1 MKKLVSLL
9 LVAMMALSLVPAMAA
24 EEPIEIIVGCKSFGN
39 GWPKTL
45 EEDFMYQKILEE
57 TGVSWKLV
65 LIDDYWAKMGQRI
78 AGNDIPDVF
87 FIDADHQYDY
97 VEEDVMLNLD
107 PYIENELK
115 PVFDF
120 LADTNRAPY
129 LVNGSLYSLPRMY
142 STGTGSGTKSQWG
155 LFVRQDWLDALQLE
169 VPTDINSLYAVAKA
183 FSENDPDGNGVDD
196 TYGISGGSGI
206 RGFHVI
212 GMCFDFAFENYFV
225 ERDGKITNSLLSPG
239 AVDALTWAK
248 KFVDEGLMDPD
259 IMTTTGTNNA
269 IAGKV
274 GLHMIS
280 WPGMAKQYAKDNIAA
295 VNPNA
300 KWIVTG
306 PLNNE
311 IGDIDYMYPY
321 DGVGGGDSYAL
332 CADLEDEPEKLAAVF
347 KVLNYLA
354 SEEGSYLTMFGLE
367 DYHWSMVD
375 GKPVMNP
382 DEAIKSQ
389 ANYISTYQIFSR
401 VEMPYLLSKFPEAEP
416 EFQYTMSINQY
427 QYLNSL
433 VVPPEGM
440 FLNDMNAYITNQL
453 AAFVYGDRE
462 ISQAEYDKF
471 LGELDSLYGFNDYV
485 KTATEQLNAYGY
497 GVAK

>member
-9 LVAMMALSLVPAMAA
+9 LVAMMALAFIPAMAD
-24 EEPIEIIVGCKSFGN
+24 EPVEIIVACKSLGN
-39 GWPKTL
+39 GWPATL
-45 EEDFMYQKILEE
+45 EDDFIYQKILAE

-65 LIDDYWAKMGQRI
+65 LVDDYWAAMGQRI

-97 VEEDVMLNLD
+97 VEEEVLLNLD

-120 LADTNRAPY
+120 LGDTNRIPY
-129 LVNGSLYSLPRMY
+129 LVNGSLYSIPRLFA
-142 STGTGSGTKSQWG
+142 TGTGTGTKSQWG
-155 LFVRQDWLDALQLE
+155 LQVRKDWLEALKLE
-169 VPTDINSLYAVAKA
+169 APTDINSLYAVAKA
-183 FSENDPDGNGVDD
+183 FSEQDPDGNGIDD

-212 GMCFDFAFENYFV
+212 GMCFDFAFDNYII
-225 ERDGKITNSLLSPG
+225 ERDGKITNSLLQPG
-239 AVDALTWAK
+239 AVQALEWAK

-280 WPGMAKQYAKDNIAA
+280 WPGMNKQYALDNIAA

-300 KWIVTG
+300 YWDVIG

-311 IGDIDYMYPY
+311 MGEQDYMYPY
-321 DGVGGGDSYAL
+321 DNVGGGDSYGL
-332 CADLEDEPEKLAAVF
+332 CADLVDEPEKLEAVF

-354 SEEGSYLTMFGLE
+354 TEEGSYLVMFGIE
-367 DYHWSMVD
+367 GEHWNMVD
-375 GKPVMNP
+375 GKPVMTEKAG
-382 DEAIKSQ
+382 D
-389 ANYISTYQIFSR
+389 ANYISTYQIMSR
-401 VEMPYLLSKFPEAEP
+401 IEMPYLQAKFPEAERA
-416 EFQYTMSINQY
+416 FQYTMSAPMY
-427 QYLNSL
+427 EYLNTL
-433 VVPPEGM
+433 VIPPEGM
-440 FLNDMNAYITNQL
+440 FLNEMNSYITTQL
-453 AAFVYGDRE
+453 TAFVYGDRP
-462 ISQAEYDKF
+462 ISQEEYDKF
-471 LGELDSLYGFNDYV
+471 LKELDDLYGFNAYMES
-485 KTATEQLNAYGY
+485 ATEQLNAYGY
-497 GVAK
+497 GV

>member
-9 LVAMMALSLVPAMAA
+9 LVAMMALSFIPAMAD
-24 EEPIEIIVGCKSFGN
+24 EPIEIIVGAKTLGN
-39 GWPKTL
+39 GWPATL
-45 EEDFMYQKILEE
+45 EEDFVYQKILEK
-57 TGVSWKLV
+57 TGVAWKIV
-65 LIDDYWAKMGQRI
+65 LIDDYWAAMGNRI
-78 AGNDIPDVF
+78 AGDTIPDVF

-97 VEEDVMLNLD
+97 EEEEVMLNLD
-107 PYIENELK
+107 PYIDNELK

-120 LADTNRAPY
+120 LANTNRAPY

-155 LFVRQDWLDALQLE
+155 LFVRQDWLDNLGLA
-169 VPTDINSLYAVAKA
+169 VPTDINSLYEVAKA

-212 GMCFDFAFENYFV
+212 GMCFDFAFDNYFV
-225 ERDGKITNSLLSPG
+225 ERDGKITNSLLSAG

-332 CADLEDEPEKLAAVF
+332 CADLEDEPEKLEAVF

-367 DYHWSMVD
+367 NTHWSMVD

-382 DEAIKSQ
+382 DEAVKSQ

-416 EFQYTMSINQY
+416 EFQYTMSIQQY
-427 QYLNSL
+427 EYLNSL

-440 FLNDMNAYITNQL
+440 FLNEMNSYITSQL
-453 AAFVYGDRE
+453 AAFVYGDRP
-462 ISQAEYDKF
+462 ISQEEYDKF
-471 LGELDSLYGFNDYV
+471 LKELDDMYGFNAYV
-485 KTATEQLNAYGY
+485 ESATEQLNAYGY
-497 GVAK
+497 GV

>member
-274 GLHMIS
+274 GLHCIS